1 MCPPQDTASSQHLY
15 TGRFAPSPSG
25 PLHMGSLLAALA
37 SYLDARARQGRW
49 LVRIEDLDPPRE
61 QAGADRHILKTLEN
75 LGLCWDTPVV
85 YQSQRHAA
93 YAEAL
98 QQLHE
103 RGLLFYC
110 RCSRRQLRDRGGGYP
125 GTCRPFREPRSDSA
139 IRLRTDR
146 LYCGFRDLFQG
157 QQCMDAANDGDFIV
171 HRRDGHYAYQLAV
184 VVDDAWQ
191 GITHIVRGIDLI
203 DNTGRQLYLQ
213 QQLGLPTPVYGH
225 IPVIV
230 NAAGQKL
237 SKQHGAAPLQP
248 ENAPRDL
255 FTALCYLHQSPPPA
269 LADCSVEDMLD
280 WAVQHWQPAAV
291 AGLQAIPELNVT

>member
-1 MCPPQDTASSQHLY
+1 MWPSRDTASSQHLY

-61 QAGADRHILKTLEN
+61 QPGADRLILETLET
-75 LGLCWDTPVV
+75 LGLCWDAPIV

-93 YAEAL
+93 YDAAL

-103 RGLLFYC
+103 GGRLFYC
-110 RCSRRQLRDRGGGYP
+110 RCSRRQLRDQGGIYP
-125 GTCRPFREPRSDSA
+125 GTCRSFREPRSDSA
-139 IRLRTDR
+139 IRLRTDS
-146 LYCGFRDLFQG
+146 LHCEFRDLFQG
-157 QQCMDAANDGDFIV
+157 QQCVDAANDGDFIV
-171 HRRDGHYAYQLAV
+171 RRRDGLYAYQLAV

-191 GITHIVRGIDLI
+191 GITHIVRGIDLM

-213 QQLGLPTPVYGH
+213 QQLELPTPVYGH

-230 NAAGQKL
+230 NGEGQKL
-237 SKQHGAAPLQP
+237 SKQHGATPLKR

-255 FTALCYLHQSPPPA
+255 FSALCHLRQHPPRT
-269 LADCSVEDMLD
+269 LAECNVEDMLD
-280 WAVQHWQPAAV
+280 WAVQHWQPAAL
-291 AGLQAIPELNVT
+291 AGLQAIPEQSVT

>member
-37 SYLDARARQGRW
+37 SYLEARARQGRW

-61 QAGADRHILKTLEN
+61 QAGADRLILATLES
-75 LGLCWDTPVV
+75 LGLHWDGPVV
-85 YQSQRHAA
+85 YQSRRHAA
-93 YAEAL
+93 YDAAL

-110 RCSRRQLRDRGGGYP
+110 RCSRRQLREWGGIYP
-125 GTCRPFREPRSDSA
+125 GTCRPFREPRPDSA
-139 IRLRTDR
+139 IRLRTDS
-146 LYCGFRDLFQG
+146 LHYEFQDLFQG
-157 QQCMDAANDGDFIV
+157 RQSMNAANDGDFIV

-230 NAAGQKL
+230 NHDGQKL
-237 SKQHGAAPLQP
+237 SKQHGATALKP

-255 FTALCYLHQSPPPA
+255 YSALCYLRQNPPPA
-269 LADCSVEDMLD
+269 LADCNVDDMLD
-280 WAVQHWQPAAV
+280 WAVQHWKPAAV
-291 AGLQAIPELNVT
+291 AGLQAISEVS